1 MPKQPSRKPFTE
13 HRDHYQEVTDRII
26 AALEAGTKPWQ
37 RPWSAGTATSP
48 MAPMNPTTGRK
59 YHGINSLVLAMS
71 AVAMGGD
78 PRFCSYKQAGD
89 RGWQVRRG
97 ERGTTVFFFKR
108 MEVEDRD
115 APPEAEDRTKRIPLL
130 RAYTVFHSSQL
141 DGIPPYAAPTPAET
155 PWRRPEAADV
165 ILRNSG
171 ADVRIGGDS
180 AFYRPSTDTIHLP
193 PEQQFKSPDTWAA
206 IALHEAAHWSG
217 APHRL
222 NREILNVFGSAKY
235 AQEELRAELASA
247 FIGAE
252 TGLPYDLPNHA
263 NYVASW
269 LKVLRQDKREVF
281 RAAADAQKI
290 ADYLLAFHPDY
301 AARSGAEGI
310 VGADGADEQES
321 TQTRKAA

>member
-1 MPKQPSRKPFTE
+1 MPKQPGRKPFTE

-37 RPWSAGTATSP
+37 QPWSAGTATSP

-71 AVAMGGD
+71 AVTMGGD

-130 RAYTVFHSSQL
+130 RAYSVFHSSQL
-141 DGIPPYAAPTPAET
+141 DGIPSYAAPKPAET

-171 ADVRIGGDS
+171 ADVRIVS
-180 AFYRPSTDTIHLP
+180 VR
-193 PEQQFKSPDTWAA
+193 
-206 IALHEAAHWSG
+206 
-217 APHRL
+217 R
-222 NREILNVFGSAKY
+222 
-235 AQEELRAELASA
+235 
-247 FIGAE
+247 
-252 TGLPYDLPNHA
+252 
-263 NYVASW
+263 
-269 LKVLRQDKREVF
+269 
-281 RAAADAQKI
+281 
-290 ADYLLAFHPDY
+290 
-301 AARSGAEGI
+301 
-310 VGADGADEQES
+310 
-321 TQTRKAA
+321 

>member
-1 MPKQPSRKPFTE
+1 
-13 HRDHYQEVTDRII
+13 
-26 AALEAGTKPWQ
+26 
-37 RPWSAGTATSP
+37 
-48 MAPMNPTTGRK
+48 
-59 YHGINSLVLAMS
+59 
-71 AVAMGGD
+71 
-78 PRFCSYKQAGD
+78 
-89 RGWQVRRG
+89 
-97 ERGTTVFFFKR
+97 

-130 RAYTVFHSSQL
+130 RAYSVFHSSQL
-141 DGIPPYAAPTPAET
+141 DGIPSYAAPKPAET

-180 AFYRPSTDTIHLP
+180 AFYRPPTDTIHLP
-193 PEQQFKSPDTWAA
+193 PEQHFKSPEAWAA
-206 IALHEAAHWSG
+206 IALHEAGHWSG

-235 AQEELRAELASA
+235 AQEELRAELARA

-252 TGLPYDLPNHA
+252 TGLPCDLPNHA

-269 LKVLRQDKREVF
+269 LNVLRHDKREVF

-310 VGADGADEQES
+310 VGADEADEQES
-321 TQTRKAA
+321 TQMRKAA